1 MKKRTF
7 IPLVLLALVFSM
19 SLTTI
24 TKSEQNNPQN
34 SLPTLDA
41 TIKPIFRG
49 TDGNATLLI
58 SQSIELRRGAIY
70 TTEPNKNVTIWYSF
84 AGGDNLSAPILF
96 GDDGVGN
103 LSWNIG
109 ILMNYDYERTEL
121 ESDGSAYYN
130 HTFFI
135 ISNFISFIVRY
146 GVYENDFR
154 VPHLITIAPRVISTL
169 IPDFYTQIND
179 IKYNLTLYNYNI
191 TGYGLSYREVT
202 PEHDTDFLNVSVSLV
217 DWSITFLNVSLS
229 FNHSFEVGTEV
240 EVRGFIVQNDNMTL
254 QSRILHEN
262 YAHVITIV
270 DTTPELE
277 LTGERYSNYLNYSL
291 MYVSSAPHSNVTL
304 VEIDWDDLS
313 GIQSIVNISY
323 DTIYHLYSSVG
334 EYNITVT
341 AYSETLSVTEY
352 VIALIEQIDPTG
364 IVKVLVGGEL
374 KEPSAGERISI
385 EVEIKSATFQV
396 SANDTGGSGVLKISL
411 ETDEGNLVTVE
422 GDSGE
427 ITLLFL
433 EYGEHDILMTVYD
446 KSGNLYIF
454 TFSVDLIPVET
465 RGDIPVPFPFGLT
478 TLAGLIALVAIYSKK
493 KK

>member
-19 SLTTI
+19 SLTTF
-24 TKSEQNNPQN
+24 TKSEQNDPQN

-49 TDGNATLLI
+49 TDGNATLLE
-58 SQSIELRRGAIY
+58 SQSITLRRGAIY
-70 TTEPNKNVTIWYSF
+70 TTEPNKNITIWYSF

-103 LSWNIG
+103 LSWTVG

-130 HTFFI
+130 HTFFM
-135 ISNFISFIVRY
+135 ISNFISFIVKY

-154 VPHLITIAPRVISTL
+154 VPHLITISPRVISAL
-169 IPDFYTQIND
+169 IPDYYTQLND
-179 IKYNLTLYNYNI
+179 IKYNLTMYKYNI

-202 PEHDTDFLNVSVSLV
+202 PEHDTDFQNVTVSLLDTSLTKKNVSA
-217 DWSITFLNVSLS
+217 S

-240 EVRGFIVQNDNMTL
+240 EVRGFIIQNDNMTL

-262 YAHVITIV
+262 WAHVVTIV
-270 DTTPELE
+270 DTTPEIE
-277 LTGERYSNYLNYSL
+277 LTGEKYSNSLNYSL
-291 MYVSSAPHSNVTL
+291 MYVASAPHSNITL

-313 GIQSIVNISY
+313 GIQSIVNMSY

-341 AYSETLSVTEY
+341 AYSETLSVTDY
-352 VIALIEQIDPTG
+352 VITIIEQIAPTG
-364 IVKVLVGGEL
+364 IVKVLVEGDFV
-374 KEPSAGERISI
+374 EPSAGERIDI
-385 EVEIKSATFQV
+385 KVEIKSATFQV
-396 SANDTGGSGVLKISL
+396 SANDTGGSGVWKISL

-446 KSGNLYIF
+446 KCGNFYIF

-465 RGDIPVPFPFGLT
+465 RDDFPVPFPFGLT

>member
-1 MKKRTF
+1 MKKRTV

-24 TKSEQNNPQN
+24 TRSEQNNPQN

-41 TIKPIFRG
+41 AIKPIFRG
-49 TDGNATLLI
+49 TDDNATLLE
-58 SQSIELRRGAIY
+58 SQSIVLRHGAIY
-70 TTEPNKNVTIWYSF
+70 LTELYKNVTIWYSF
-84 AGGDNLSAPILF
+84 VGGDNLSAPILF

-109 ILMNYDYERTEL
+109 ILMTYDYERTEL

-146 GVYENDFR
+146 GVYENEFR
-154 VPHLITIAPRVISTL
+154 VPHLITISPRVLSTL
-169 IPDFYTQIND
+169 IPDVYTQLND
-179 IKYNLTLYNYNI
+179 IEYNLTMYRYNI

-202 PEHDTDFLNVSVSLV
+202 PEHDTDFQNVTVSLL
-217 DWSITFLNVSLS
+217 DTDTYRNVSLS

-240 EVRGFIVQNDNMTL
+240 EVRGFILQNDNMTL
-254 QSRILHEN
+254 QNRILHEN
-262 YAHVITIV
+262 RAHVVTIV
-270 DTTPELE
+270 DTTPEIE
-277 LTGERYSNYLNYSL
+277 LTGEKYSNSLNYSL
-291 MYVSSAPHSNVTL
+291 MYVASAPHSNVTL
-304 VEIDWDDLS
+304 IEIDWDDLS

-341 AYSETLSVTEY
+341 AYSETLSVTDY
-352 VIALIEQIDPTG
+352 VEILIEQINPTG
-364 IVKVLVGGEL
+364 IVKVLVEGKL
-374 KEPSAGERISI
+374 IEPSAGEIVPI
-385 EVEIKSATFQV
+385 KVEIKSATFQV
-396 SANDTGGSGVLKISL
+396 SANDTGGSGVWKISL
-411 ETDEGNLVTVE
+411 ATDEGNLVTVE

-446 KSGNLYIF
+446 KSGNLFTF
-454 TFSVDLIPVET
+454 TFSVDLKPVET
-465 RGDIPVPFPFGLT
+465 RSDFPVPFPFGLT
-478 TLAGLIALVAIYSKK
+478 TLAGLIALAAIYSKK

>member
-1 MKKRTF
+1 MKKRTV

-24 TKSEQNNPQN
+24 TKSEQNDPQN
-34 SLPTLDA
+34 ALPTLDVD
-41 TIKPIFRG
+41 IKPIFRG
-49 TDGNATLLI
+49 TDGNATLLE
-58 SQSIELRRGAIY
+58 SQSITLRRGAIY
-70 TTEPNKNVTIWYSF
+70 TTELYKNVTIWYSF

-109 ILMNYDYERTEL
+109 ILMTYDYERTEL
-121 ESDGSAYYN
+121 ESDDSAYYN

-154 VPHLITIAPRVISTL
+154 VPHLITISPRVLSTL
-169 IPDFYTQIND
+169 IPDFYTQLND
-179 IKYNLTLYNYNI
+179 IKYNLTMYKYNI

-202 PEHDTDFLNVSVSLV
+202 PEHDTDFLNVTVALV
-217 DWSITFLNVSLS
+217 DTSITFRNVSLS

-240 EVRGFIVQNDNMTL
+240 EVRGFIIQNDNMTL
-254 QSRILHEN
+254 QSRVLHEN
-262 YAHVITIV
+262 RAHVVTIV
-270 DTTPELE
+270 DTTPEIE
-277 LTGERYSNYLNYSL
+277 LTGERYSNSLNYSL
-291 MYVSSAPHSNVTL
+291 MYVASAPHSNITL
-304 VEIDWDDLS
+304 VEIDWGDLS
-313 GIQSIVNISY
+313 GIQSIANISY

-352 VIALIEQIDPTG
+352 VITLIEQIAPTG
-364 IVKVLVGGEL
+364 IVKVLVGENL
-374 KEPSAGERISI
+374 VEPSAGERIDI
-385 EVEIKSATFQV
+385 KVEIKSATFQV
-396 SANDTGGSGVLKISL
+396 SANDTGGSGVWKISL
-411 ETDEGNLVTVE
+411 ETDEGNLITIE

-446 KSGNLYIF
+446 RSGNLYIF

-465 RGDIPVPFPFGLT
+465 RSDFPLPFPFGLT